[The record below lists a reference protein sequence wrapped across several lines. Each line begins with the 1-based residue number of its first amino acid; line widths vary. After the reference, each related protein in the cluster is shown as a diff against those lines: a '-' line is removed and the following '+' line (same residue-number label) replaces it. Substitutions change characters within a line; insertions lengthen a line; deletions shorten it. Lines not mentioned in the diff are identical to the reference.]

1 MYITTR
7 YKRKRP
13 AAAQI
18 WYSGNTAV
26 HTCCNQYTIKF
37 SYHLDI
43 YIIRYKEYKL
53 NIQIYY
59 ENNTTYENWAN
70 SRFYI
75 FLNWRIIEQ
84 S

>member
-1 MYITTR
+1 
-7 YKRKRP
+7 
-13 AAAQI
+13 
-18 WYSGNTAV
+18 
-26 HTCCNQYTIKF
+26 
-37 SYHLDI
+37 LDI

-75 FLNWRIIEQ
+75 FLNWRIIQQ